1 MQLPDQLYHY
11 YEGSRGP
18 LRNLSDLD
26 ADEAEAV
33 LEALRQRGDGF
44 ASQRKAD
51 YLSIRRD
58 LEAFV
63 RARFIDKGGEP
74 LRDNPHYFTLG
85 ACDWVKSWY
94 ARGSEIHVA
103 LAEVDAKCVSF
114 TYGDTFPAMRYADG
128 KPYRRQVY
136 TLAEIPDL
144 IASYGLPQVVNAD
157 GKLGPDR
164 YIEAQVWNDRPL
176 LRWLTAPG

>member
-1 MQLPDQLYHY
+1 MMIPDHLYHY
-11 YEGSRGP
+11 YETSRGP

-51 YLSIRRD
+51 YLSIRRE

-63 RARFIDKGGEP
+63 RARFIDKGGDP
-74 LRDNPHYFTLG
+74 LRACPHYFTLG
-85 ACDWVKSWY
+85 DCDWVKSWY
-94 ARGSEIHVA
+94 AHSSEIHVP
-103 LAEVDAKCVSF
+103 LDQFDPLRVSF
-114 TYGDTFPAMRYADG
+114 TYGDIFPAMRYGDG

-136 TLAEIPDL
+136 VLAEIPDL
-144 IASYGLPQVVNAD
+144 IEQYGLPQNCNAD
-157 GKLGPDR
+157 GKLGPDH
-164 YIEAQVWNDRPL
+164 YIEAQVWDDAPL
-176 LRWLTAPG
+176 LRWLTIPG